1 MNTEF
6 WNERY
11 ANPEFAYG
19 TNPNEFLKE
28 QLSQIHDKG
37 TILFPAEGEGR
48 NAVYAAKLG
57 WETYAF
63 DTSVEGK
70 KKALQLAE
78 NSNVQID
85 YETAGYESFNPKIQ
99 FDIVCL
105 IYAHVPPHQR
115 KEYYQ
120 KCIGWLKPNGI
131 IILEGFSKNQLGLAS
146 GGPKDAAFLYSVD
159 ELKNEFEGL
168 QFSMLEE
175 QFIELNEGEFHH
187 GKASVIRMIGS
198 KLK

>member
-28 QLSQIHDKG
+28 QLSQITDKG

-48 NAVYAAKLG
+48 NAVFAAKLG
-57 WETYAF
+57 WKTFAF
-63 DTSVEGK
+63 DTSEEGR
-70 KKALQLAE
+70 KKALLLAE
-78 NSNVQID
+78 KSNVELV
-85 YETAGYESFNPKIQ
+85 YEIAGYENYLPNAQ
-99 FDIVCL
+99 FDVICL
-105 IYAHVPPHQR
+105 IYAHVPPNKR

-120 KCIGWLKPNGI
+120 KCIQWLRPDGLL
-131 IILEGFSKNQLGLAS
+131 ILEGFSKNQLGKSS
-146 GGPKDAAFLYSVD
+146 GGPKEDSFLYSID
-159 ELKNEFEGL
+159 EIRNEFVGL
-168 QFSMLEE
+168 NFTILEE
-175 QFIELNEGEFHH
+175 QNIELAEGEFHK
-187 GKASVIRMIGS
+187 GNASVIRMVGS